1 MKKIVIT
8 IDGPAGAG
16 KTTVSK
22 MLAGKMN
29 YNYVDTGALYRGI
42 AYEAIATD
50 TDPEDSEALNALC
63 ENLELKFVVTDNG
76 SRLVSGGKDI
86 SDEIRTPE
94 ISMLASDVSAKP
106 VVRECLLGIQK
117 KLGEEKAVVFEG
129 RDMGTVVF
137 PDAEMKFYLDASIE
151 VRAKRRHLE
160 LSEKQEDI
168 SLEDVEADMRTR
180 DVNDSLREIAPLRP
194 AEDAVKVDATDLDVE
209 KVIEVMFTHVK
220 SRL

>member
-22 MLAGKMN
+22 MLAEKMN

-42 AYEAIATD
+42 AYETIATG
-50 TDPEDSEALNALC
+50 TDPEDEDALNALC
-63 ENLELKFVVTDNG
+63 ENLDLKFVVTDNG
-76 SRLVSGGKDI
+76 SRLVSGDKDI

-94 ISMLASDVSAKP
+94 ISMRASDVSAKP

-151 VRAKRRHLE
+151 VRAKRRFLE
-160 LSEKQEDI
+160 LKEKQEI
-168 SLEDVEADMRTR
+168 SLEEVENDMRTR
-180 DVNDSLREIAPLRP
+180 DVNDSSRKIAPLKP
-194 AEDAVKVDATDLDVE
+194 AEDAVKVDATESGVE
-209 KVIEVMFTHVK
+209 KVIETMLSHIK
-220 SRL
+220 SRV